1 MNSTFAAASFTV
13 ADVSSGQPAVQDR
26 AFETVELGRPQITVI
41 IPVYNGEPFIREA
54 IESALCQTY
63 QPLEVL
69 LVDDG
74 STDRTLEIADEYS
87 AFVRVIRQPNRGHAS
102 ARNIALQQA
111 QGDWIAMLDAD
122 DRWAINKLKKQ
133 IPYTADYDV
142 IYTAALNFEDS
153 HRVDN
158 VTFQS
163 RPLPQGDVFDQL
175 LVDNFLTH
183 SSLLLKKQAVL
194 DVGGYDESL
203 RTTCDWDLWLRMSAA
218 GYRFAGCPEAL
229 TEYRWRA
236 TSNSRNHQRT
246 CGDRLM
252 VLNRALQSERGKRV
266 PFLARQTAVARV
278 WQTSA
283 WFVAEKDERTALHW
297 YLQSILHRPYSVRGW
312 KEVARCCAH
321 ACGISRQRIRR
332 KLRRL
337 GDRECK
343 SR

>member
-194 DVGGYDESL
+194 DVGGYDE
-203 RTTCDWDLWLRMSAA
+203 
-218 GYRFAGCPEAL
+218 
-229 TEYRWRA
+229 
-236 TSNSRNHQRT
+236 
-246 CGDRLM
+246 
-252 VLNRALQSERGKRV
+252 
-266 PFLARQTAVARV
+266 
-278 WQTSA
+278 
-283 WFVAEKDERTALHW
+283 
-297 YLQSILHRPYSVRGW
+297 
-312 KEVARCCAH
+312 
-321 ACGISRQRIRR
+321 
-332 KLRRL
+332 
-337 GDRECK
+337 
-343 SR
+343 